1 MAKSPYDYF
10 METLSKTNPTSHKIL
25 KSMVSS
31 LTPSGKKSDVPFLGG
46 KRVSDYSQKQL
57 NSLLAKAEKKKPAD
71 MSNRATS
78 QGGRSLKEAVASSG
92 TGGKAK
98 KRLSPAMAQSKRR
111 MEAMRKDA
119 DMTINKKTAKV
130 DPSKKVRPQGT
141 TKSKNY
147 NLGVSKGGVPFK
159 EAFAHFRKKGNK
171 TFTWN
176 GKKYTTELKKD
187 KK

>member
-10 METLSKTNPTSHKIL
+10 METLSKTNSTSHKLL
-25 KSMVSS
+25 KS
-31 LTPSGKKSDVPFLGG
+31 LFTEE
-46 KRVSDYSQKQL
+46 
-57 NSLLAKAEKKKPAD
+57 EKKKKAD

-78 QGGRSLKEAVASSG
+78 QGGRSRKEAVASSG

-98 KRLSPAMAQSKRR
+98 KRLSPAMAQSKQR

-130 DPSKKVRPQGT
+130 DPSKKIRPQGT

-147 NLGVSKGGVPFK
+147 NLGVSKGGVSFK
-159 EAFAHFRKKGNK
+159 EAFAHFRKKGSK

-176 GKKYTTELKKD
+176 GKKYTTELKKG

>member
-10 METLSKTNPTSHKIL
+10 METLSKTNPTSHGIL
-25 KSMVSS
+25 KSMMSS
-31 LTPSGKKSDVPFLGG
+31 LAPSGKKSSTSNRSTGSDALSTEKL
-46 KRVSDYSQKQL
+46 KRTAYSERKPTTPSSAIGRKRTK
-57 NSLLAKAEKKKPAD
+57 NKTKAEPK
-71 MSNRATS
+71 AT
-78 QGGRSLKEAVASSG
+78 
-92 TGGKAK
+92 
-98 KRLSPAMAQSKRR
+98 KRLNPSMAQNKKR

-119 DMTINKKTAKV
+119 NMTTSKKTATV
-130 DPSKKVRPQGT
+130 NPRKKVPPQGT

-147 NLGVSKGGVPFK
+147 NVGVSKGGVSFN

>member
-25 KSMVSS
+25 KS
-31 LTPSGKKSDVPFLGG
+31 LFTEE
-46 KRVSDYSQKQL
+46 
-57 NSLLAKAEKKKPAD
+57 EKKKKAD

-78 QGGRSLKEAVASSG
+78 QGGRSRKEAVASSG

-98 KRLSPAMAQSKRR
+98 KRLSPAMTQSKRR
-111 MEAMRKDA
+111 MEAMR
-119 DMTINKKTAKV
+119 TAKV

>member
-10 METLSKTNPTSHKIL
+10 METLSKTNPTSHGIL
-25 KSMVSS
+25 KSMMSS
-31 LTPSGKKSDVPFLGG
+31 LAPSSKKS
-46 KRVSDYSQKQL
+46 S
-57 NSLLAKAEKKKPAD
+57 

-78 QGGRSLKEAVASSG
+78 QGGRSRKEAVASSG
-92 TGGKAK
+92 TSSKAT
-98 KRLSPAMAQSKRR
+98 KRLSPAMAQNKRR

-119 DMTINKKTAKV
+119 DMTMGKKTAKV
-130 DPSKKVRPQGT
+130 DRSKKVRPQGT

-147 NLGVSKGGVPFK
+147 NVGVSKGGVPFK

>member
-25 KSMVSS
+25 KS
-31 LTPSGKKSDVPFLGG
+31 LFTEE
-46 KRVSDYSQKQL
+46 
-57 NSLLAKAEKKKPAD
+57 EKKK
-71 MSNRATS
+71 
-78 QGGRSLKEAVASSG
+78 K
-92 TGGKAK
+92 TGGKAT
-98 KRLSPAMAQSKRR
+98 KRLSPAMAQNKRR

-119 DMTINKKTAKV
+119 DMTISKKTAKV

>member
-31 LTPSGKKSDVPFLGG
+31 LTPSGKKS
-46 KRVSDYSQKQL
+46 SDYSQKQL

-78 QGGRSLKEAVASSG
+78 QGGRSRKEAVASSG
-92 TGGKAK
+92 AGGKATQ
-98 KRLSPAMAQSKRR
+98 RLNPAMAQNKRR
-111 MEAMRKDA
+111 MEAMHKDA
-119 DMTINKKTAKV
+119 NMTTSKTTATV
-130 DPSKKVRPQGT
+130 NPRKKVPPQGT
-141 TKSKNY
+141 NTSRNY
-147 NLGVSKGGVPFK
+147 NVGVSKGGVSFK
-159 EAFAHFRKKGNK
+159 EAFAHFRKKGNE